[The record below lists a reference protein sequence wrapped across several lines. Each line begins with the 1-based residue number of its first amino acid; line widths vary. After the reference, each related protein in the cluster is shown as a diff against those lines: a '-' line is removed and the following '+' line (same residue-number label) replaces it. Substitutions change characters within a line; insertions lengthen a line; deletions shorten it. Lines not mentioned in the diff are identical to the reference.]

1 MPRPRTMTADGDVR
15 TRIIAAAVELF
26 AERSFEGTPVQDI
39 VERAGVTKGAM
50 YHYFKAKD
58 DLLFEIYSAV
68 YREQFASL
76 ERILAKEADPVS
88 TLRAVIEDV
97 VTTTATYIREA
108 RVFARDSW
116 RIDAARWHELQAD
129 WRRYQDSVRAVIRDG
144 QESDEFSTTA
154 SPEVVSWSIF
164 GLTNSMP
171 TWFRADGPKP
181 AATIASELADLIL
194 AGMRPTTT
202 EGKPQ
207 S

>member
-1 MPRPRTMTADGDVR
+1 M
-15 TRIIAAAVELF
+15 
-26 AERSFEGTPVQDI
+26 
-39 VERAGVTKGAM
+39 ERAGVTKGAM
-50 YHYFKAKD
+50 YHYFKAKE

-68 YREQFASL
+68 YREQSTSL
-76 ERILAKEADPVS
+76 ERILGKEEDPVT

-97 VTTTATYIREA
+97 VTTTAVYIREA

-116 RIDAARWHELQAD
+116 RIDEARWHELQAD

-144 QESDEFSTTA
+144 QDSGVFSTAA

-171 TWFRADGPKP
+171 TWFRPDGPKP
-181 AATIASELADLIL
+181 AAAIAAELADLIL
-194 AGMRPTTT
+194 AGLRPGSP
-202 EGKPQ
+202 EEEIQ